1 VQLKILFL
9 DDEAWRVDIARRTFP
24 AAALVHVQNVTSCLE
39 QLREGPDGGWDVVSL
54 DHDLGG
60 ERFVDSNRDD
70 CGMYVVRWLAKF
82 KRPIAMVIV
91 HTLNQEAAPAM
102 ADKLRKAGYKVTTVP
117 ITLWAGA
124 PKLTGGGPW
133 RKTSSRLTG

>member
-1 VQLKILFL
+1 MQLKILFL

-82 KRPIAMVIV
+82 KRPMLRVVIS
-91 HTLNQEAAPAM
+91 LNMFLIECIHVNLGLLACHR
-102 ADKLRKAGYKVTTVP
+102 LRKQLFISQVRM
-117 ITLWAGA
+117 ITH
-124 PKLTGGGPW
+124 
-133 RKTSSRLTG
+133 REKTYLSVFLLLME